1 MKELFGIPM
10 GTLGVVLVAALVA
23 ALSAVAVVAAAK
35 SHLPAAGRAQRRR
48 RRGRSA
54 LIVVGLMLGT
64 AIIAA
69 ALATGDTMSA
79 DDPFLG
85 GVVARPDRRARVR
98 AGCDA
103 DGRRAERCCD
113 RRRGTSRRPTV
124 ADVRRAA
131 AGSPL
136 VDGVA
141 PGDHRDVAVQA
152 PDSRQTEPQVALF
165 APDGTAMRGFGAIR
179 APTAARFRC
188 RRWLRAGCT

>member
-1 MKELFGIPM
+1 MAKLFGIPM
-10 GTLGVVLVAALVA
+10 GILAVVLVAALVA
-23 ALSAVAVVAAAK
+23 ALSAVAVVAARNRIFLRLGVRNA
-35 SHLPAAGRAQRRR
+35 RRR
-48 RRGRSA
+48 PGRST

-69 ALATGDTMSA
+69 ALATGDTMSQTIRSSA
-79 DDPFLG
+79 VSSLG
-85 GVVARPDRRARVR
+85 QTDELVSARGA
-98 AGCDA
+98 
-103 DGRRAERCCD
+103 
-113 RRRGTSRRPTV
+113 TPTV
-124 ADVRRAA
+124 EAQSGAATGVRYFPQADFAAVRRAA

-141 PGDHRDVAVQA
+141 PAIIETVAVQA

-165 APDGTAMRGFGAIR
+165 ASEGSALHGFGAIS